1 MDFRKGGLYEA
12 SKVVG
17 VLGDAWSR
25 KCQKLGDET
34 EGAHPA
40 TAWPPLEQRRWLV
53 KHTKLQMI
61 AKWLDLRVIRLDHL

>member
-40 TAWPPLEQRRWLV
+40 ALGLPPEQHRWLV
-53 KHTKLQMI
+53 KHTTLQMTV
-61 AKWLDLRVIRLDHL
+61 KRLYLE